1 MKIGIAADHRGFKLK
16 SSIINFLK
24 EKGYE
29 VADYGTHSE
38 ESVDYPHFAL
48 QVATAVAEQKIT
60 FGILLCYT
68 GQGMAMS
75 ANKVRG
81 VRAAICS
88 NPEIAQLTRAHNDA
102 NILVMPAGFMDFSSN
117 IENTIETFLT
127 TEFEGGRHLQRLKII
142 EEYENDNHK

>member
-24 EKGYE
+24 KQGYE
-29 VADYGTHSE
+29 VADYGTDSE

-48 QVATAVAEQKIT
+48 QVAMAVAEQKIR

-81 VRAAICS
+81 VRAAICTT
-88 NPEIAQLTRAHNDA
+88 PEIAQLTRAHNDA
-102 NILVMPAGFMDFSSN
+102 NVLVMPSGFIEFSPN
-117 IENTIETFLT
+117 VEKTIETFLT
-127 TEFEGGRHLQRLKII
+127 TEFEGGRHLRRLKII
-142 EEYENDNHK
+142 EEYENKNHK

>member
-16 SSIINFLK
+16 SSIIRFLK
-24 EKGYE
+24 TEGYD
-29 VADYGTHSE
+29 VVDYGTQSE
-38 ESVDYPHFAL
+38 ESADYPHFAF

-81 VRAAICS
+81 VRAAICTTS
-88 NPEIAQLTRAHNDA
+88 EIAQLTRAHNDA
-102 NILVMPAGFMDFSSN
+102 NVLVMPAGFMEFSPHM
-117 IENTIETFLT
+117 EKTIETFLT
-127 TEFEGGRHLQRLKII
+127 TEFEGGRHLRRLKII
-142 EEYENDNHK
+142 EEYENNNQK

>member
-24 EKGYE
+24 KKGYE
-29 VADYGTHSE
+29 VVDYGTHSD
-38 ESVDYPHFAL
+38 ESVDYPHFAI
-48 QVATAVAEQKIT
+48 QVATAVAEQKIK

-81 VRAAICS
+81 VRAAICTT
-88 NPEIAQLTRAHNDA
+88 PEIAQLTRAHNDA
-102 NILVMPAGFMDFSSN
+102 NVLVMPAGFIDFSPDVEK
-117 IENTIETFLT
+117 IIETFLT
-127 TEFEGGRHLQRLKII
+127 TEFEGGRHLRRLKII
-142 EEYENDNHK
+142 EEYEHNYHK

>member
-16 SSIINFLK
+16 SSIIGYLK
-24 EKGYE
+24 KKGYD
-29 VADYGTHSE
+29 VVDYGTHSE
-38 ESVDYPHFAL
+38 ESVDYPHFAF
-48 QVATAVAEQKIT
+48 QVAMALADKKIG

-81 VRAAICS
+81 VRAAICT

-117 IENTIETFLT
+117 TKKTIETFLT
-127 TEFEGGRHLQRLKII
+127 TEFAGERHLRRLKII

>member
-16 SSIINFLK
+16 SSIIEFLQK
-24 EKGYE
+24 RGYE
-29 VADYGTHSE
+29 IVDYGTHSE
-38 ESVDYPHFAL
+38 ESVDYPRFAF

-81 VRAAICS
+81 VRAAICTT
-88 NPEIAQLTRAHNDA
+88 PEIAQLTRAHNDA
-102 NILVMPAGFMDFSSN
+102 NILVMPAGFMDFSPN
-117 IENTIETFLT
+117 VEKILETFLT
-127 TEFEGGRHLQRLKII
+127 TDFEGGRHLQRLKII
-142 EEYENDNHK
+142 EKYESDYQK